1 MKKYFK
7 LLFVVGILASL
18 FSCTTSQ
25 TITISGTPGTD
36 IYTLDKKKLATI
48 DHTGNTKIKFPSDG
62 YYGLLLTYNK
72 TQDKFIPFALN
83 YKNKNYWGSQISCYT
98 GLYVMGAGIVP
109 MFAGTIAICAG
120 DDEVGTPL
128 VGVGAATMLVGAG
141 MAGIGGSRVEQIQQ
155 QYRFAYLNNHSTNDD
170 LSFTPLEDHGYKKS
184 LSKTE
189 DTVPLIDSQST
200 SSRKIKTVS
209 NSSKSKKSLKNF
221 GRTVSG
227 TYEGEGML
235 HHGNEFIESYEK
247 IKIEITRIDN
257 NNVQVNVIENGT
269 PFFNSVSTYSV
280 KKDKQNS
287 YILTLQGNSS
297 ATIKIDSK
305 GKLTYYH
312 PMVNI
317 DGDNYIL
324 KVSGKK
330 K

>member
-1 MKKYFK
+1 MKTYIR
-7 LLFVVGILASL
+7 LLLVVGILASL

-25 TITISGTPGTD
+25 TVSISGTPGTD
-36 IYTLDKKKLATI
+36 IYTLDKTKLATI
-48 DHTGNTKIKFPSDG
+48 DHTGKTKIKFPSEG
-62 YYGLLLTYNK
+62 YYGLLLTYNEA
-72 TQDKFIPFALN
+72 QDKFIPFALD
-83 YKNKNYWGSQISCYT
+83 YKKKNYLGSKIAS
-98 GLYVMGAGIVP
+98 VFGAGLCIEGGAFTAIGLLISVNP
-109 MFAGTIAICAG
+109 MAAIGA
-120 DDEVGTPL
+120 TAL
-128 VGVGAATMLVGAG
+128 GVGGG
-141 MAGIGGSRVEQIQQ
+141 MWGIGAERSDQTQQ
-155 QYRFAYLNNHSTNDD
+155 AARFTYLKEHSTNEDI
-170 LSFTPLEDHGYKKS
+170 SFTPLEDNGYKKS

-189 DTVPLIDSQST
+189 EIVPLNDSQST

-257 NNVQVNVIENGT
+257 NNVQVNVIEDGT

-312 PMVNI
+312 PKVNI

>member
-1 MKKYFK
+1 MKTYIR
-7 LLFVVGILASL
+7 LLLVVGILASL

-25 TITISGTPGTD
+25 TVSISGTPGTD
-36 IYTLDKKKLATI
+36 IYTLDKTKLATI
-48 DHTGNTKIKFPSDG
+48 DHTGKTKIKFPSEG
-62 YYGLLLTYNK
+62 YYGLLLTYNEA
-72 TQDKFIPFALN
+72 QDKFVPFALD
-83 YKNKNYWGSQISCYT
+83 YKKKNYLGSKIASVFGFELFFIG
-98 GLYVMGAGIVP
+98 GLTTAIGLLASENSIAAIGAT
-109 MFAGTIAICAG
+109 A
-120 DDEVGTPL
+120 L
-128 VGVGAATMLVGAG
+128 GVGG
-141 MAGIGGSRVEQIQQ
+141 GIWPISAQRSDQTQQ
-155 QYRFAYLNNHSTNDD
+155 VARFTYLKEHSTNEDI
-170 LSFTPLEDHGYKKS
+170 SFTPLEDHGYKKS

-189 DTVPLIDSQST
+189 EIVPLIDSQST

-209 NSSKSKKSLKNF
+209 NSSKSKKSLKNL
-221 GRTVSG
+221 GGTVSG
-227 TYEGEGML
+227 TYEGEGTL

-312 PMVNI
+312 PKVNI